1 MIQGALL
8 LIIYFSIMVISIKTK
23 HYFPL
28 LGGLVIFLEKCTTT
42 HSLYIS
48 LPKQSLH
55 PVDKQDYWLDM

>member
-23 HYFPL
+23 ALFSSTRW
-28 LGGLVIFLEKCTTT
+28 LGDILRKCTTT